1 MKKKNTLI
9 KIVAVFT
16 AFAIGGSL
24 LSNHFVRY
32 KELDATQH
40 ATNYAD
46 YEGYTGSYYN
56 TIDFNAS
63 GGMNGDL
70 RTSLSTLIRP
80 KAFYTYSGTGA
91 NTLSTQLQ
99 YADADPTN
107 SNNMVYLYTRDSVT
121 KNAAVSWNREHV
133 WPQSLS
139 NGNWKDSTGDQKAG
153 TDILHLRPTYSTPN
167 TVRSNN
173 PYGDV
178 TGGTEKS
185 YEGMVYGWL
194 GNGYFEPLDC
204 VKGDVA
210 RIIMYVWTAYSG
222 YPGYSAID
230 IRDVFKDFNTL
241 LTWHTNDKP
250 DVLEGNRNNYAQSS
264 DQKNR
269 NPFVDHPEL
278 AWKIFSDAPNL
289 STSVKNACMEA
300 YPAGEYVPPD
310 PIDTPNNGD
319 TGSFAV
325 NITAK
330 NTVSYSDAPEGTSIT
345 LTETSN
351 NSKQITSGQTQ
362 TLAVN
367 LPDNYH
373 LTDLSMSMKSNTSS
387 GAGSL
392 TIDGKTIISDSKFNT
407 SNWYGAWSTNYVTIT
422 PSISSYL
429 NNSSNNDNDFTIVI
443 SASANSLYCE
453 SYTISWVYDDGN
465 GAPITP
471 TAVSLNKSSA
481 TLDIG
486 GTVQL
491 SATLLPEGASG
502 AISWLSSN
510 EEVATVTQSGLV
522 RAVAS
527 GSATI
532 TAKYSDTVKAE
543 CIVTVNE
550 PAPIV
555 ITDPL
560 TEIVNLSY
568 TALTLTGTKVNES
581 TALEKVGRNNSH
593 VQSVVVTNIY
603 DGNGTGGAYP
613 STAGFLKTGT
623 SSEAGQI
630 KFTLDGTAN
639 KVEILCHDFYKP
651 STQYPTNSNTF
662 SVNGSDPVL
671 APYNSDATFETLTF
685 DLDEAS
691 NVITI
696 DINNRAY
703 IKSIKI
709 SYVDSSSTYGVKT
722 YLNNVSP
729 VAYIGGTE
737 ENVLTGEFDFTA
749 QGYENATVV
758 PSVNIGNVSVTCD
771 KGSATSS
778 PTYYS
783 SGNALRVYKKN
794 TLTFSLPNKTITRV
808 VFTLD
813 KEYLTASEGTL
824 DGNVWNGRSSSVVFT
839 NTGSDTAKISKITVT
854 YYEDA
859 VSVNPVT
866 LQFGISIPQV
876 DWENINSEWP
886 ISDYGIKLFKKNP
899 NKTYSETPVEDA
911 YLANKSLADIHK
923 GSGVAPEADNNGLI
937 TFTGQ
942 VNVRDTTKYGVEFA
956 AAAYIIA
963 DDQIYFIKEMT
974 WSVNSLAA
982 HYYSNSGSE
991 LTNAALYALM

>member
-1 MKKKNTLI
+1 MKRRNTLI
-9 KIVAVFT
+9 KIITVFT

-46 YEGYTGSYYN
+46 YEGYSGTYYN
-56 TIDFNAS
+56 TIDFDAT

-70 RTSLSTLIRP
+70 RTSLTNLIRP

-139 NGNWKDSTGDQKAG
+139 NENWHNNTGDQKAG

-178 TGGTEKS
+178 TNGTEKS
-185 YEGMVYGWL
+185 YEGMTYGWL
-194 GNGYFEPLDC
+194 GGGYFEPLDC

-210 RIIMYVWTAYSG
+210 RIIMYVWTAYTD
-222 YPGYSAID
+222 YPGYSALD

-241 LTWHTNDKP
+241 LTWHTQDKP

-264 DQKNR
+264 NQKNR

-300 YPAGEYVPPD
+300 YPAGEYVPPT

-319 TGSFAV
+319 TGSFTV

-330 NTVSYSDAPEGTSIT
+330 NTISYPDAPDSTNIT
-345 LTETSN
+345 FNETSN
-351 NSKQITSGQTQ
+351 TSKQITSGNTQ
-362 TLAVN
+362 TLVVN

-373 LTDLSMSMKSNTSS
+373 LTGLSMSMKSNKSS
-387 GAGSL
+387 GTGSL
-392 TIDGKTIISDSKFNT
+392 TINDNTIISDSKFNA
-407 SNWYGAWSTNYVTIT
+407 SSWYGNWSTEYVTIT
-422 PSISSYL
+422 PNISSYL
-429 NNSSNNDNDFTIVI
+429 NNSNNNDNDFTIVI
-443 SASANSLYCE
+443 SASVNSLYCE
-453 SYTISWVYDDGN
+453 SYTLSWVYDDGT
-465 GAPITP
+465 GTTIVP
-471 TAVSLNKSSA
+471 TAVTLNKTSA
-481 TLDIG
+481 TLDIDD
-486 GTVQL
+486 TVQL
-491 SATLLPEGASG
+491 TASLLPSG
-502 AISWLSSN
+502 ATGDITWSSSN
-510 EEVATVTQSGLV
+510 GQVASVTQTGLV
-522 RAVAS
+522 RALAAGTAV
-527 GSATI
+527 I
-532 TAKYSDTVKAE
+532 TAKYSNTVKAE
-543 CIVTVNE
+543 CAITVNE
-550 PAPIV
+550 PPVV
-555 ITDPL
+555 IGDPL
-560 TEIVNLSY
+560 SEDINLNY
-568 TALTLTGTKVNES
+568 TSLTGTGSKIS
-581 TALEKVGRNNSH
+581 DADALTKVGRNNAH
-593 VQSVVVTNIY
+593 IQSVALSYIY
-603 DGNGTGGAYP
+603 DGNGTSGAYEN
-613 STAGFLKTGT
+613 TAGFLKTGT
-623 SSEAGQI
+623 SSAAGQI
-630 KFTLDGTAN
+630 KFTLDGLAN
-639 KVEILCHDFYKP
+639 KVEILCHDFYKK
-651 STQYPTNSNTF
+651 SDSYPNNTNTF
-662 SVNGSDPVL
+662 SVNGSDTQL
-671 APYNSDATFETLTF
+671 APYNTEATFDTLTF
-685 DLDEAS
+685 ELDDAS

-696 DINNRAY
+696 DINKRAF
-703 IKSIKI
+703 IKNIKI
-709 SYVDSSSTYGVKT
+709 SYVGSSVAPTIDS

-729 VAYIGGTE
+729 VSFIGGTE
-737 ENVLTGEFDFTA
+737 ENALTSEFDFTV
-749 QGYENATVV
+749 QGYDNATVI
-758 PSVNIGNVSVTCD
+758 PNVNIGSVSVTCD
-771 KGSATSS
+771 KGSATTS

-794 TLTFSLPNKTITRV
+794 ALTFSLPNKIITRV

-839 NTGSDTAKISKITVT
+839 NTGSDTTKISKIAVT
-854 YYEDA
+854 YYEDT

-866 LQFGISIPQV
+866 LQFGISIPQA
-876 DWENINSEWP
+876 DWEAITNEWP

-899 NKTYSETPVEDA
+899 NKTYSDSPVEDA

-982 HYYSNSGSE
+982 YYYTNGGSE